1 VDAAQAKWWTARVQ
15 NDELGAS
22 AGVGRFAGRVA
33 IVTGASRGIGL
44 GIAQRLVVEG
54 ARVCLTAR
62 NPEPLAE
69 AVAALG
75 GPEHAIF
82 VAGRA
87 DDVAHQVAA
96 VAATV
101 EAFGGLDVL
110 VNNTGINPVAGPVTS
125 TEPAAIAKI
134 FAVNY
139 TAAAGWVERA
149 RLGGLGAR
157 AGAAV
162 VNVASVAG
170 LRPSPPIG
178 VYGASKAALIHL
190 TFELAIELAPRIRVN
205 AVAPAV
211 VKTRFATLLYEG
223 REAEVAA
230 TYPLGRL
237 GVPADIAGPV
247 AFLASDDAGW
257 MTGQTLTVDGGLL
270 NAGSLA

>member
-1 VDAAQAKWWTARVQ
+1 VS
-15 NDELGAS
+15 GAG
-22 AGVGRFAGRVA
+22 AGGRFAGRVA

-44 GIAQRLVVEG
+44 GVAQRLVAEG
-54 ARVCLTAR
+54 ARVCITAR
-62 NPEPLAE
+62 KPDALAE
-69 AVAALG
+69 AVEALG
-75 GPEHAIF
+75 GPERAIF

-87 DDVAHQVAA
+87 DDIEHQEAA

-125 TEPAAIAKI
+125 TDPAAVAKV

-149 RLGGLGAR
+149 RLAGLGSR
-157 AGAAV
+157 PGAAV

-190 TFELAIELAPRIRVN
+190 TAELAVELAPRIRVN

-211 VKTRFATLLYEG
+211 VKTKFATLLYEG
-223 REAEVAA
+223 REAEVSAA
-230 TYPLGRL
+230 YPLQRL
-237 GVPADIAGPV
+237 GVPEDIAGPV
-247 AFLASDDAGW
+247 AFLASDDASW
-257 MTGQTLTVDGGLL
+257 VTGQTLTIDGGLL
-270 NAGSLA
+270 LTGNVA